1 MSTET
6 HNVGWITIWRVF
18 LAIAL
23 VMGAFVA
30 RDAIVILLFAII
42 ISSALD
48 APVDLLSSKL
58 KMPRIMATIIIF
70 TIGILVIV
78 LVSSLILPI
87 AIFEL
92 SSLIGQLTEA
102 DTGILLQGLTP
113 ITDIFTKDFSFENIG
128 QITNIIFSGTI
139 SVVQTISSI
148 LGGMVFAI
156 LILIISFYL
165 TLSQD
170 GVGEFLRA
178 VLPETLEDA
187 VLRTYYRSKQ
197 KISKWFQ
204 AQILLSITVGMLVW
218 AGLWLLGVQYAFAI
232 GLLSAAFQ
240 IMPNVGP
247 LFSGAIGTLI
257 ALSSSVS
264 LGLYTLILFIVI
276 QQLENHLFT
285 PLFMKKAV
293 NIHPV
298 VTMFAIMV
306 GFQLLGIIGMIMAV
320 PAAVVLQDVIEER
333 AQNKQHARAR
343 RGEHALE

>member
-1 MSTET
+1 MSVET

-23 VMGAFVA
+23 IMGAFVA
-30 RDAIVILLFAII
+30 RDAIIILLFAII

-48 APVDLLSSKL
+48 APVDLLSSKF
-58 KMPRIMATIIIF
+58 KIPRIIATISIF

-78 LVSSLILPI
+78 LISSLILPI
-87 AIFEL
+87 AIFEF

-102 DTGILLQGLTP
+102 DTDILLQGLAP
-113 ITDIFTKDFSFENIG
+113 ITDIFTKDFSFANIS
-128 QITNIIFSGTI
+128 QVTNIVFSGTM

-187 VLRTYYRSKQ
+187 VLQTYYRSKQ
-197 KISKWFQ
+197 KIGKWFQ
-204 AQILLSITVGMLVW
+204 AQILLSITVGALVW
-218 AGLWLLGVQYAFAI
+218 VGLWLLGVQYAFAI

-264 LGLYTLILFIVI
+264 LGIYTLILFIVI

-285 PLFMKKAV
+285 PLFMRKAV

-298 VTMFAIMV
+298 VTMFSIMV
-306 GFQLLGIIGMIMAV
+306 GFQLLGIIGMIIAV
-320 PAAVVLQDVIEER
+320 PTAVVLQDVIEAR
-333 AQNKQHARAR
+333 AQKKQHARAR
-343 RGEHALE
+343 REEHRLE

>member
-70 TIGILVIV
+70 AIGILVIV

-148 LGGMVFAI
+148 LGGMVFALS
-156 LILIISFYL
+156 LIHI
-165 TLSQD
+165 
-170 GVGEFLRA
+170 
-178 VLPETLEDA
+178 
-187 VLRTYYRSKQ
+187 
-197 KISKWFQ
+197 
-204 AQILLSITVGMLVW
+204 
-218 AGLWLLGVQYAFAI
+218 
-232 GLLSAAFQ
+232 
-240 IMPNVGP
+240 
-247 LFSGAIGTLI
+247 
-257 ALSSSVS
+257 
-264 LGLYTLILFIVI
+264 
-276 QQLENHLFT
+276 
-285 PLFMKKAV
+285 
-293 NIHPV
+293 
-298 VTMFAIMV
+298 
-306 GFQLLGIIGMIMAV
+306 
-320 PAAVVLQDVIEER
+320 
-333 AQNKQHARAR
+333 
-343 RGEHALE
+343 